1 MKIKQILFPIFLGVV
16 VLLAACSQYPG
27 FKKSKTGLYYKYHVK
42 NECES
47 FAKPGDLISFQMRV
61 YTPDTVYSDGEQVY
75 ERQMMDSSRF
85 AGDLY
90 EALGMLCEGDSAT
103 FILSADSLKKF
114 YGLNFDLDSASVIYL
129 DMVMRKIY
137 TQEMIQAE
145 TDSLIAAELAQFEL
159 YKDELEGFT
168 EIQPGVYFREN
179 VIGRGPAVTDT
190 SIISLK
196 MVASTLEGIEFIP
209 DDDTPPVDFRI
220 ADDHRIPFNWN
231 QALLKMRM
239 GGKATL
245 VMTSPNAFGS
255 RGFGQG
261 LVGPYKS
268 IRMDIEIVNVAAGMK
283 EFESYSIK
291 QFLTRNEIKEKP
303 RADGLIYVVQTK
315 GTGPLLKSK
324 DRVKVHYTGFYLDM
338 GVFDS
343 SRQRGEPME
352 LVIDETED
360 LIKGW
365 HEALK
370 MMRVGERARIILPS
384 SLAYGKEGSAPMI
397 RPYSPL
403 VFDLEV
409 VEKL

>member
-1 MKIKQILFPIFLGVV
+1 MNVKKFVFPAFLGIIA
-16 VLLAACSQYPG
+16 LLTSCSQYPG
-27 FKKSKTGLYYKYHVK
+27 YKKAASGLYYKYHIK
-42 NECES
+42 SDCES
-47 FAKPGDLISFQMRV
+47 FAKPGDLVSFQMRV
-61 YTPDTVYSDGEQVY
+61 YTPDTVFSEGEEVF
-75 ERQMMDSSRF
+75 ERQMMDSTRYE
-85 AGDLY
+85 GDLY
-90 EALGMLCEGDSAT
+90 EALGMLCEGDSAS
-103 FILSADSLKKF
+103 FIFSADSLSKY
-114 YGLNFDLDSASVIYL
+114 YGLNFDLDSASVIYI

-137 TQEMIQAE
+137 TPEMIQKE
-145 TDSLIAAELAQFEL
+145 NDSLIAVEMEQFEL
-159 YKDELEGFT
+159 YKKGLEGFT
-168 EIQPGVYFREN
+168 EIQPGVYFKEN
-179 VIGRGPAVTDT
+179 VVGKGLPITDT

-196 MVASTLEGIEFIP
+196 MSASTIDGTEFIP

-220 ADDHRIPFNWN
+220 ADEHNIPFNWN
-231 QALLKMRM
+231 QALLTMRQ

-268 IRMDIEIVNVAAGMK
+268 IRMEIEIVNVAPGMK
-283 EFESYSIK
+283 EFEGYSIK
-291 QFLTRNEIKEKP
+291 QFLSRNEIKEKP
-303 RADGLIYVVQTK
+303 VSNGLIYVVQTK

-324 DRVKVHYTGFYLDM
+324 DHVKVHYTGFYLDM

-343 SRQRGEPME
+343 SRQRGEPMD
-352 LVIDETED
+352 VVVDESD
-360 LIKGW
+360 VIKGW

-384 SLAYGKEGSAPMI
+384 SLAYGKEGSPPII